1 MKSIATVILVC
12 LSILGVVAQDHTV
25 YYCGQVKAREK
36 LFGQHVGAEEHARMA
51 NARLEEYTEE
61 YVNNRGG
68 DDEIYIIPVVFH
80 IIHDN
85 GEENISAE
93 QVHDALEVLT
103 RDFRKQNPDT
113 TGIVDA
119 FEDIAAD
126 VRIEFRLATK
136 DPDGNCHTG
145 INRIA
150 SELTYDGFNNDMK
163 ALSYWPRDM
172 YLNIWV
178 CNTIGSNTAGFTNL
192 PGDVNSPWMADE
204 DGIVIKHNYCGTIG
218 TGSGFTSRTLTHEIG
233 HWLNLYH
240 TWGPGNSPEDPDN
253 CGQSDLVSDTPTT
266 IGWTS
271 CNLSG
276 ASCGSDV
283 DNVQNYMEYSYC
295 SRMFTWG
302 QRQRMRAALTS
313 NTAQRNQLITQSNLE
328 ATGVLDPPLCVAYFT
343 SPMTSVCVGDSVQ
356 FNDESYHNIVEWN
369 WNFGDGNTLNG
380 SDPATFKDPYHV
392 YDQPGVY
399 TVTLTV
405 TNGQEQ
411 LTSEVTGFVTV
422 FQLAQNDA
430 PFAEGFENTW
440 PANNWSIYNESNDE
454 TWEVTPTASYTDDK
468 SLKLRNYNNDI
479 SGSFDVLYSATYD
492 MSTATTIYV
501 SYKWAYANRVNET
514 DDMLRISVSGDCGA
528 TWQVRKIRKGLSNLP
543 TATVTNTQFTPT
555 TLDQWDSE
563 TLTLTQAQW
572 FTSSFRV
579 RFEFEGK
586 GGNNLFLDDINIT
599 AEMPVGVEEAGLPV
613 LVNLYPNPA
622 EGNMTLE
629 VVQPNSGNLK
639 VSLFD
644 ATGRLCL
651 IPFRGGSSSGKHL
664 IAIPEQAAGMYYLR
678 VEKDGLTCEKKVVF
692 Q

>member
-1 MKSIATVILVC
+1 M
-12 LSILGVVAQDHTV
+12 AQDHTV

-36 LFGQHVGAEEHARMA
+36 LFGQHAGAEEHSRIA

-61 YVNNRGG
+61 YVLNRGG
-68 DDEIYIIPVVFH
+68 DTEVYIIPVVVH

-85 GEENISAE
+85 GEENISDE
-93 QVHDALEVLT
+93 QVHDAIEVLT

-113 TGIVDA
+113 SGIVDA

-145 INRIA
+145 INRVV
-150 SELTYDGFNNDMK
+150 SELTYDGYNDDMK
-163 ALSYWPRDM
+163 ALSYWPRNNYM
-172 YLNIWV
+172 NIWV

-192 PGDVNSPWMADE
+192 PGNVNSPWLADV
-204 DGIVIKHNYCGTIG
+204 DGIVVKHNYCGSIG
-218 TGSGFTSRTLTHEIG
+218 TGSGFTSRTLTHEVG

-240 TWGPGNSPEDPDN
+240 VWGPGNSPEDPDN
-253 CGQSDLVSDTPTT
+253 CGQSDNVSDTPPTL
-266 IGWTS
+266 GWTN
-271 CNLSG
+271 CDLDG
-276 ASCGSDV
+276 ATCGNDV

-313 NTAQRNQLITQSNLE
+313 NTAQRNQLITQTNLE
-328 ATGVLDPPLCVAYFT
+328 ATGVLDPPLCVAHFS

-405 TNGQEQ
+405 TNGQDE
-411 LTSEVTGFVTV
+411 LTSAVTGFVTV
-422 FQLAQNDA
+422 YALAQNDA
-430 PFAEGFENTW
+430 PFVEGFENTW
-440 PANNWSIYNESNDE
+440 PANNWSLYNESNDE

-479 SGSFDVLYSATYD
+479 SGSFDILYSATYD
-492 MSTATTIYV
+492 MSAATTIYL

-543 TATVTNTQFTPT
+543 TANATNTQFTPT

-599 AEMPVGVEEAGLPV
+599 AEMPIGVEETGLPV

-622 EGNMTLE
+622 EGDMTLE
-629 VVQPNSGNLK
+629 VIQPSAGNLK

-644 ATGRLCL
+644 ATGRLCA
-651 IPFRGGSSSGKHL
+651 IPFQGGSGSGKHL
-664 IAIPEQAAGMYYLR
+664 IAIPEQAAGLYYLR